1 MYRFGDVCVDLR
13 RLVVTRAGEQ
23 IGLEP
28 KAFDVLR
35 YLLEN
40 ADRLVTKDELME
52 TVWRDTFVTPNVL
65 TRAVAQLRRT
75 IGDDAREARYIETVA
90 RRGYRFIAPVVSE
103 TPLPVT
109 LQSTASPAVASLP
122 ATSPVTAREESR
134 PPAVVAVA
142 TASARG
148 IGARLAAGMVLA
160 AATGGV
166 VLLARLPAV
175 PPVRRKRF
183 ACDLFR
189 NLEREPETIRR
200 LIQ

>member
-13 RLVVTRAGEQ
+13 RLAVTRAGEPVE
-23 IGLEP
+23 LEP

-52 TVWRDTFVTPNVL
+52 TVWRYTFVTPNVL

-75 IGDDAREARYIETVA
+75 IGDDAREARYVETVA

-109 LQSTASPAVASLP
+109 LQSTASPAV
-122 ATSPVTAREESR
+122 
-134 PPAVVAVA
+134 VAVA

-148 IGARLAAGMVLA
+148 IHRIMLEVRESNLAA
-160 AATGGV
+160 
-166 VLLARLPAV
+166 
-175 PPVRRKRF
+175 
-183 ACDLFR
+183 
-189 NLEREPETIRR
+189 RR
-200 LIQ
+200 LYEKLGFSCDGERSAYYRNPVEKALLYSIRL